1 MVNQSRDDYSF
12 ALHIFA
18 KSCVKGQTFSEDS
31 IPKYKAA
38 WSQPNTLTCM
48 HNYYRALFS
57 SSMKAYNAEFE
68 KNPKIDV
75 KTLLFFGKKDT
86 LIGIFI
92 RCKEVLIS

>member
-1 MVNQSRDDYSF
+1 
-12 ALHIFA
+12 
-18 KSCVKGQTFSEDS
+18 
-31 IPKYKAA
+31 
-38 WSQPNTLTCM
+38 M

-86 LIGIFI
+86 LIGIFYKRSGGLYI
-92 RCKEVLIS
+92 